1 MFKFVV
7 ICPLVKI
14 ILVSFVS
21 PFVWTGYATYWSLH
35 FGRIFAGCAF
45 VLQWLV
51 RFCLWSLILYFGYTL
66 TFIYL
71 FGECDSY
78 INWCYVNCT
87 TNVEGVIGQKLP
99 ILVMLYFI
107 ETPFPRLLPSFCCSA
122 NLRTMCSFYKYL
134 VCRLCGYCL
143 LLLLLDSCSYLLA
156 CADGI
161 GLLLVLFSV
170 GLSQHDDTF
179 LILCLLCIFSLCGL
193 LVSYSYLIWWASWT
207 ILIISVSWFMQS

>member
-1 MFKFVV
+1 M
-7 ICPLVKI
+7 
-14 ILVSFVS
+14 
-21 PFVWTGYATYWSLH
+21 
-35 FGRIFAGCAF
+35 
-45 VLQWLV
+45 
-51 RFCLWSLILYFGYTL
+51 
-66 TFIYL
+66 
-71 FGECDSY
+71 
-78 INWCYVNCT
+78 NCT
-87 TNVEGVIGQKLP
+87 TNVEGIIGQKLP

-107 ETPFPRLLPSFCCSA
+107 ETPFPRLLPSFCWSA

-143 LLLLLDSCSYLLA
+143 LLLLLDSCLYLLA

-193 LVSYSYLIWWASWT
+193 LVSYSLSYMMGLLDNFNYFCFLVHAK
-207 ILIISVSWFMQS
+207 LVERSVLFTW